1 MTGVAAIARMFPGVP
16 AEDHLERLAPLVGE
30 WDVEAVFREENFPG
44 PAPQDARG
52 VARLDVVEIADGLWT
67 LKRTEAD
74 FTPLDF
80 AQRFTGERHGD
91 RIDGRWFMRSPVV
104 VGRRG
109 ARRPR
114 S

>member
-1 MTGVAAIARMFPGVP
+1 MP

-30 WDVEAVFREENFPG
+30 WDVEAVFREENFPR

-52 VARLDVVEIADGLWT
+52 VARLYVVEIADGLWT

-91 RIDGRWFMRSPVV
+91 RIDGRWFR
-104 VGRRG
+104 
-109 ARRPR
+109 ARRANASPPGYAPSTSPAACREGLRR
-114 S
+114 SR